1 MGATKSVEFLP
12 QRHIHIS
19 CSSSEDILIKN
30 LKADLE
36 SYNLLVTNT
45 DKYKPDV
52 IDKAEFVLF
61 CLNKNTMRTKIQPSE
76 LYHCLK
82 EHKHILFLY
91 MDHELENMY
100 RTYTT
105 RHDSIY
111 FMELTHI
118 RNIEN
123 YIQINLCDISY
134 C

>member
-12 QRHIHIS
+12 QRHVHIS

-30 LKADLE
+30 LKAHLE
-36 SYNLLVTNT
+36 SYNLLVTST
-45 DKYKPDV
+45 EKYRPDL

-61 CLNKNTMRTKIQPSE
+61 CLTKNTMRTTIQPSE

-82 EHKHILFLY
+82 QHKNILFLY

-105 RHDSIY
+105 NHDSIY

-123 YIQINLCDISY
+123 YIQKHLCEILL

>member
-1 MGATKSVEFLP
+1 MGATNSVDFIP
-12 QRHIHIS
+12 QRHVHIS
-19 CSSSEDILIKN
+19 CYSSEDFLIKN
-30 LKADLE
+30 LKAKLE
-36 SYNLLVTNT
+36 SHNLLVTNT
-45 DKYKPDV
+45 EKYRPDI
-52 IDKAEFVLF
+52 IDKAEFILF
-61 CLNKNTMRTKIQPSE
+61 CLTKNTMRTTIQPSE

-82 EHKHILFLY
+82 QHKYILFLY

-105 RHDSIY
+105 HHDSIY

-123 YIQINLCDISY
+123 YFLRHFCDISS